1 MNESQIENMNKNI
14 SYEEGIIYWE
24 QNKGYTSKLIKRLHK
39 QGYTTVKS
47 GAIHI
52 LKDKEGK
59 EMLTAYSW
67 PGLLFETAKLFV

>member
-1 MNESQIENMNKNI
+1 MNELQINEMNNKI
-14 SYEEGIIYWE
+14 TYQEGKIYWE
-24 QNKGYTSKLIKRLHK
+24 HCKGHTSDLIKRLHK

-47 GAIHI
+47 GAVYI

-67 PGLLFETAKLFV
+67 EGLLFKTAKLFV